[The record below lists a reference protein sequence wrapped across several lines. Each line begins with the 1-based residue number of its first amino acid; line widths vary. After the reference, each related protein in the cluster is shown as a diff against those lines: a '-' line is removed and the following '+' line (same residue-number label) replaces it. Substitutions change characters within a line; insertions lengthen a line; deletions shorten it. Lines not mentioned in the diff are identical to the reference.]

1 MKGILEGLI
10 KLNLMNLKPISEIS
24 ANTKVIIRLDTD
36 VPIENGQILDNSR
49 LIKSLPTLKL
59 LLDKNCKLLIIGH
72 RGRPSF
78 AKASDGMPEN
88 NLSLKPVYV
97 ELMALLEEDQNI
109 YDSVFIA
116 DINDSEKINLA
127 LAENN
132 IVFLEN
138 LRFWPGEENNDPKF
152 LENLIPLADVFVN
165 DAFAVAHRKQA
176 SIMLHHKLPAFYGL
190 NFVAEAN
197 AISKLIVDPAR
208 PLTIILGGAKE
219 DKLKYLPDLKKITDH
234 ILIGGKLPKLIDQEI
249 LKRVQD
255 DKIRVA
261 ELDESGFD
269 LSQNDIEKFKEIIL
283 QSRTI
288 IWAGAMGMYE
298 SEEDR
303 MGTEEIAKSVAES
316 SGYKVI
322 AGGDTSASIV
332 NLGLKDRID
341 FVCSGGGVMLEFL
354 TKGTLPAWE

>member
-1 MKGILEGLI
+1 
-10 KLNLMNLKPISEIS
+10 MNLKPVSEILP
-24 ANTKVIIRLDTD
+24 NTKVIIRLDTD
-36 VPIENGQILDNSR
+36 LPIENGQILDNSR

-72 RGRPSF
+72 RGRPQGI
-78 AKASDGMPEN
+78 DN
-88 NLSLKPVYV
+88 NLSLKQAYV
-97 ELMALLEEDQNI
+97 ELMALLEKGQNI
-109 YDSVFIA
+109 YDSVFI
-116 DINDSEKINLA
+116 DDLNDAKKIDLA

-132 IVFLEN
+132 MVFLEN
-138 LRFWPGEENNDPKF
+138 LRFWPGEQNNDPKF
-152 LENLIPLADVFVN
+152 LENLISLVDVFVN

-176 SIMLHHKLPAFYGL
+176 SIMLHHKLPAFYGI
-190 NFVAEAN
+190 NFIAEAN
-197 AISKLIVDPAR
+197 AISKLIVNPDR

-219 DKLKYLPDLKKITDH
+219 DKLKYLPELEKIADQ

-298 SEEDR
+298 SEDDR
-303 MGTEEIAKSVAES
+303 NGTEEIAKAVAES
-316 SGYKVI
+316 NAYKVI
-322 AGGDTSASIV
+322 AGGDTTASIV

-341 FVCSGGGVMLEFL
+341 FICSGGGVILEFL
-354 TKGTLPAWE
+354 TKDTLPAWE